1 MNALNVLLWI
11 LMLLVLPTCAGYA
24 ACRFLR
30 LPRSIPTCYL
40 GGTFVQ
46 WALIQCFSVPM
57 TLLKLG
63 FVPLTWA
70 ISVSM
75 GLLAMFGI
83 NLFMR
88 DRRSRANRPLKDR
101 IKGWKPEAIFALS
114 ALVVAYLY
122 LAWNCARYA
131 HIDLDDARFVVSAV
145 DIEST
150 ARLFLTDFGTG
161 MPVADF
167 AGTLRHD
174 LFSPWAVYIA
184 YVGRMTMTSPT
195 VIAHSVLPQALML
208 AALSAWLLI
217 AQRQFD
223 GRRFEKYGV
232 PFIAILL
239 IMYCGNR
246 GYTAE
251 SFFLRRLWQGKAVV
265 ASIGIP
271 TMYLVLTRC
280 GHKPEG
286 WRPCLPIYIVALA
299 MCLMSAMGFIIC
311 CMLCGAFGLAYGIQG
326 RKITVALKIW
336 GGALICLAYVGVML
350 LLMT

>member
-1 MNALNVLLWI
+1 
-11 LMLLVLPTCAGYA
+11 MLLFVPTCAGYA
-24 ACRFLR
+24 ACRFLG
-30 LPRSIPTCYL
+30 LPRSIPACYL
-40 GGTFVQ
+40 GGTFLQ
-46 WALIQCFSVPM
+46 WAMVQCFSIPM
-57 TLLKLG
+57 TLLRLG
-63 FVPLTWA
+63 FVPLTWT
-70 ISVSM
+70 ISAGM
-75 GLLAMFGI
+75 GALGLFGI
-83 NLFMR
+83 RLFMEEGMPKAK
-88 DRRSRANRPLKDR
+88 RSLRGSV
-101 IKGWKPEAIFALS
+101 KGWKPEEAFALC

-122 LAWNCARYA
+122 LAWNCARHA
-131 HIDLDDARFVVSAV
+131 HIDLDDARFVVTAV
-145 DIEST
+145 DIDST
-150 ARLFLTDFGTG
+150 NRLFLTDFGTG

-167 AGTLRHD
+167 TSTLRHD

-195 VIAHSVLPQALML
+195 IIAHSVLPQALML

-217 AQRQFD
+217 AQRQFN
-223 GRRFEKYGV
+223 GSRLEKYGM
-232 PFIAILL
+232 PFIVILL

-271 TMYLVLTRC
+271 TLYLVLTRC
-280 GHKPEG
+280 GYAPEG

-299 MCLMSAMGFIIC
+299 MCLMSAMGIIIC

-326 RKITVALKIW
+326 RKIAVALKIW